1 MEINFVK
8 YHGAGNDYIA
18 IDGRG
23 LEIDWGNLSID
34 MSKPHF
40 GIFSDG
46 IVVVFESEIA
56 DIKMRIFNP
65 DGSEAEMSGNGV
77 RLFSKFVLDNKIFE
91 LGSKQTLTVETGGGV
106 REVFPEF
113 NNQGQMISAKV
124 AMGQPKFNRDDIPVN
139 PDLFNENIPIFDY
152 EINIDEYK
160 ITIACVNIGNPHA
173 VMITDKDVDS
183 IDLLKIGPL
192 VENNQMFPNRI
203 NFEIVNITS
212 RNSIKARIFE
222 RGAGETLS
230 SGTGTSACG
239 IVCIKKG
246 LVDEKVRVN
255 VPGGFLDINWKIG
268 EEAYLEG
275 PTEKVFSGKWII
287 KEEN

>member
-1 MEINFVK
+1 
-8 YHGAGNDYIA
+8 
-18 IDGRG
+18 
-23 LEIDWGNLSID
+23 
-34 MSKPHF
+34 
-40 GIFSDG
+40 
-46 IVVVFESEIA
+46 
-56 DIKMRIFNP
+56 
-65 DGSEAEMSGNGV
+65 
-77 RLFSKFVLDNKIFE
+77 
-91 LGSKQTLTVETGGGV
+91 
-106 REVFPEF
+106 
-113 NNQGQMISAKV
+113 
-124 AMGQPKFNRDDIPVN
+124 
-139 PDLFNENIPIFDY
+139 
-152 EINIDEYK
+152 
-160 ITIACVNIGNPHA
+160 
-173 VMITDKDVDS
+173 MITDKDVDS

-203 NFEIVNITS
+203 NFEIVNIIS
-212 RNSIKARIFE
+212 RDSIKARIFE

-275 PTEKVFSGKWII
+275 PTEKVFSGKWNI